1 MDFSIGSGFSQPC
14 VIFILQTVRRFCI
27 SVLCSS
33 VVFTA
38 AGKGIQIFRRCQNL
52 FESSVALIEV
62 AVSVKTSFND
72 QRCAGEM
79 VCPND
84 SLLFVCTITDTPV
97 FMASITFPVGNVNIR
112 TENGLTTLASG
123 LLPGVTVQSYDAEVD
138 EELANYTIT
147 LAFQRASLLTGSIIC
162 DGLLDSAVVEATCQT
177 AEGNT

>member
-1 MDFSIGSGFSQPC
+1 MGFGVGSNLVF
-14 VIFILQTVRRFCI
+14 FILQTVRRFCI
-27 SVLCSS
+27 PVLCSS

-38 AGKGIQIFRRCQNL
+38 AGKRMQIFRRSEKL
-52 FESSVALIEV
+52 SFECPVALIE
-62 AVSVKTSFND
+62 ATVSVKTSFND
-72 QRCAGEM
+72 QRCAGGM

-84 SLLFVCTITDTPV
+84 SLLFVCTITDTPL

-123 LLPGVTVQSYDAEVD
+123 LLPGVTVRSYDAEVD